1 MEVYLAI
8 RWIYMKKMD
17 RYIEN
22 IQIDRQIELLQG
34 RNTASCVVY
43 EGIWKIQA
51 CSFILDPELS

>member
-1 MEVYLAI
+1 
-8 RWIYMKKMD
+8 MKKMD